1 MTNEQKITILMA
13 RYKNLCRKFENRR
26 LAAKIARK
34 IRLLGGEVEA
44 VKAS

>member
-1 MTNEQKITILMA
+1 MTNEQKLTILMA
-13 RYKNLCRKFENRR
+13 RYKKLSRDFENRR

-34 IRLLGGEVEA
+34 IRLLGGEVEV